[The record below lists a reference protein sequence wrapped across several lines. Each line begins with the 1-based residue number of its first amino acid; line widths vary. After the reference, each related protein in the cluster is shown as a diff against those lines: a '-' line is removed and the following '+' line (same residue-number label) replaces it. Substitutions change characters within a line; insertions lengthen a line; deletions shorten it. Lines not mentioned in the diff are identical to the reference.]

1 MLPKGDLEYEG
12 SLNDLAFKIY
22 WAAKSNQVWKWLRCL
37 EKRNERN
44 KKHFNT
50 EGTECQEVLY
60 LLIYDAT
67 LIFYDSG
74 IEKIMVVSQNI
85 TISSNSLD
93 RVLLVF
99 SYPAS

>member
-1 MLPKGDLEYEG
+1 MLPKGILEYED
-12 SLNDLAFKIY
+12 SLNDLAFGTF

-44 KKHFNT
+44 KKRFNT
-50 EGTECQEVLY
+50 EATECQEALY

-67 LIFYDSG
+67 LIFYDSS

-85 TISSNSLD
+85 TMVSNSLD
-93 RVLLVF
+93 NVFLVF
-99 SYPAS
+99 SYSAP